1 VHRGTHETINK
12 NRSRFL
18 INFVFDR
25 IGIHWDFDDY
35 VEIVW
40 QIAASWYQIQTHFY
54 LKIKKQNRNYK
65 TRDYSGT
72 GFRCAYIVKGDV
84 I

>member
-1 VHRGTHETINK
+1 VHGGTHETINK
-12 NRSRFL
+12 NRTRFL
-18 INFVFDR
+18 INFVFDW
-25 IGIHWDFDDY
+25 IGIHWNFDDY
-35 VEIVW
+35 IEIVW
-40 QIAASWYQIQTHFY
+40 QIAASWYQIQTHYY
-54 LKIKKQNRNYK
+54 LKIKNKIEIAE